1 MIYRR
6 KNHKKRTTE
15 AKPNSAKHHDQQPSF
30 KQTKN
35 PKQQRLSQIEHEIQ
49 ELVHSRDA
57 GARDKIDQLMLERI
71 QLRHQLGL

>member
-15 AKPNSAKHHDQQPSF
+15 AKPNSAKHYDQQPSF
-30 KQTKN
+30 KQAKN

-49 ELVHSRDA
+49 ELVHSRDP

-71 QLRHQLGL
+71 QIRHQLGL